1 MSEYELKF
9 AIYMF
14 EEEEVYYNIFFSEFG
29 IKIVIHTKE
38 NGHNLPHVH
47 VKYQDM
53 EAVLSLIDGTYI
65 KGNIPAKKKNFAKE
79 WVNKHRE
86 ELLKRYNEII
96 TF

>member
-1 MSEYELKF
+1 
-9 AIYMF
+9 
-14 EEEEVYYNIFFSEFG
+14 
-29 IKIVIHTKE
+29 
-38 NGHNLPHVH
+38 
-47 VKYQDM
+47 M